1 MEKNTRIPA
10 HGGEYEITEYGNN
23 KIKLDFSVNLNSL
36 GIPGSIDALFKDSGA
51 LSEIVSHYPSLDH
64 SDLISRL
71 AEKRNVPKD
80 WILMGNGASEI
91 INLIAEIAL
100 LHDPSTPNPSAPS
113 RPCAKALIIEPTF
126 SGYERVLSARGIEIL
141 RYELNEAG
149 NKFRS
154 EADTKAGAFA
164 LTEDIIGHIE
174 ETPVDMVFACSP
186 NNPTGRVIEPG
197 LLKKLADKCKELNTL
212 LVIDECFMGFT
223 KGNEDANSLDSVKDA
238 NLRGCNSRSAA
249 GLLRDNDHIILIDAF
264 TKLYSMPG
272 IRLGYCICSNTALIK
287 KMQDLTPE
295 WNISA
300 IAEAAGIAALSE
312 DDYVQRAK
320 ELIEKERAF
329 LTKELTNLGFTVYP
343 SDANFILVK
352 LPNGINSVS
361 FYERMIKGHGILLR
375 NCSNFHGLDESFY
388 RIAVKNHD
396 ENVALLGSL
405 SQSLQGA
412 Q

>member
-1 MEKNTRIPA
+1 MEKNSKIPV
-10 HGGEYEITEYGNN
+10 HGGEYEINEYG
-23 KIKLDFSVNLNSL
+23 KDSIKLDFSVNLNPL
-36 GIPGSIDALFKDSGA
+36 GISASIDALFKDGDA
-51 LSEIVSHYPSLDH
+51 LSEMSSHYPSLDH
-64 SDLISRL
+64 SDLISLL

-80 WILMGNGASEI
+80 WILTGNGASEI
-91 INLIAEIAL
+91 ISLIAEIAT
-100 LHDPSTPNPSAPS
+100 LHDQVTQNPSTPG

-126 SGYERVLSARGIEIL
+126 SGYERALSARGIKIL
-141 RYELNEAG
+141 RYELNE
-149 NKFRS
+149 
-154 EADTKAGAFA
+154 AGAFA

-174 ETPVDMVFACSP
+174 ENPVDMVFACSP

-197 LLKKLADKCKELNTL
+197 LLKKLADKCKELNTI

-223 KGNEDANSLDSVKDA
+223 KGNENANSLDSVKDA
-238 NLRGCNSRSAA
+238 NPRGCNSRSAA
-249 GLLRDNDHIILIDAF
+249 DLLRGNDHIILIDAF

-312 DDYVQRAK
+312 DDYVQRAQ

-352 LPNGINSVS
+352 LPYGINSVS
-361 FYERMIKGHGILLR
+361 FYERMIKDHGILLR

-396 ENVALLGSL
+396 DNEALLESL
-405 SQSLQGA
+405 SRSLQGA
-412 Q
+412 R